1 MKWNHKYYK
10 KLQIGIDAF
19 SLLLSL
25 LVAVF
30 IKKGGFVFPK
40 TFYDFSFILLL
51 LFIWFVAANE
61 CRLYRNRINKKFP
74 EEILYTIYTNILFL
88 ILVSSFLFLSKS
100 VRRSVS
106 WRHLLLF
113 LASVGL
119 MLYNP
124 EVLYLPLLSW
134 AFVTL
139 FLKTDRAVSLGW
151 LIQVLVLGAYMVVVH
166 DVTFVEK
173 LLLVVAFLAIVPLK
187 ITKKRASGKQKARS

>member
-30 IKKGGFVFPK
+30 IKKGGFIFPK

-100 VRRSVS
+100 VYGDYFRFTHFIIIHFFVS
-106 WRHLLLF
+106 I
-113 LASVGL
+113 
-119 MLYNP
+119 
-124 EVLYLPLLSW
+124 VLNYFILN
-134 AFVTL
+134 
-139 FLKTDRAVSLGW
+139 K
-151 LIQVLVLGAYMVVVH
+151 
-166 DVTFVEK
+166 
-173 LLLVVAFLAIVPLK
+173 
-187 ITKKRASGKQKARS
+187 